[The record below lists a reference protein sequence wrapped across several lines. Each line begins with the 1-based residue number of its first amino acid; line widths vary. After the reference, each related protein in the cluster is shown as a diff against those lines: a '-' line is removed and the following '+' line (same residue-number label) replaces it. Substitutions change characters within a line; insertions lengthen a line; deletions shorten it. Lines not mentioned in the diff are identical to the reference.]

1 MDFGFPK
8 DEPADKC
15 TKRRKMTAG
24 FGADIAKLDMGLL
37 KKVEEL
43 TLYAIEQN
51 KLIQLQNSRIEA
63 LEKKIEKRGK

>member
-24 FGADIAKLDMGLL
+24 FGRRKLLAAACLFPPGH
-37 KKVEEL
+37 
-43 TLYAIEQN
+43 YASN
-51 KLIQLQNSRIEA
+51 KQAE
-63 LEKKIEKRGK
+63 

>member
-24 FGADIAKLDMGLL
+24 FIKHKAEILEDS
-37 KKVEEL
+37 V
-43 TLYAIEQN
+43 AIEVFSPLREDY
-51 KLIQLQNSRIEA
+51 LIYENEEDIVNYNA
-63 LEKKIEKRGK
+63 